1 MEGVIYAGNKQGTSK
16 LKKNVSIT
24 PWGLSRSTRA
34 LWLDPKGVLHLS
46 RMFSI
51 GLEQTGSIPLAIFLG
66 HTQAIPL
73 NWSPEEKQSSTQQV
87 KELGREAEPFLPRVA
102 IPGFLFIHS
111 TNVYSVPVMS
121 HRGDGFWDP
130 EVERQGAT
138 LLEMMNYLGG
148 PLKSSSLVWGLFVS
162 ATGPSWGC
170 RWLGLA
176 SCSVSL
182 SSLIPLHLNFHVC
195 KMGMKIALSLSWGQS
210 VLYRKC

>member
-1 MEGVIYAGNKQGTSK
+1 
-16 LKKNVSIT
+16 
-24 PWGLSRSTRA
+24 
-34 LWLDPKGVLHLS
+34 
-46 RMFSI
+46 MFSI

-148 PLKSSSLVWGLFVS
+148 PLKSSSLV
-162 ATGPSWGC
+162 
-170 RWLGLA
+170 
-176 SCSVSL
+176 
-182 SSLIPLHLNFHVC
+182 
-195 KMGMKIALSLSWGQS
+195 
-210 VLYRKC
+210 